1 MRVLP
6 PVPCT
11 LVTPPLAGT
20 PLALGPSWLNP
31 EQLLNMLG
39 PYVLVGLCVIIFAE
53 CGLLIGFFLP
63 GDSLLFTAG
72 LFVAAGFIDTPIWL
86 VCALLTVCAV
96 AGNIVGYGIG
106 YKVGPV
112 LFSRPDA
119 KALKREYVDKTH
131 DFFERYGPR
140 AIVLARFV
148 PIVRTFITAIAG
160 VARMDPRQYVTYSAI
175 GGVAWAT
182 GVTLLGFWLGRI
194 PFVKDNIELMLIGI
208 VLLSIVPIIV
218 EFVRARREI
227 RRAARSASPGAH
239 PGS

>member
-1 MRVLP
+1 
-6 PVPCT
+6 
-11 LVTPPLAGT
+11 VTPPLAGT

-31 EQLLNMLG
+31 EHLLNMLG
-39 PYVLVGLCVIIFAE
+39 PYVLLGLCVIIFAE

-72 LFVAAGFIDTPIWL
+72 LFVAAGFVDTPIWL
-86 VCALLTVCAV
+86 VCALLTLCAV
-96 AGNIVGYGIG
+96 AGNVVGYGIG

-112 LFSRPDA
+112 LFSRPDSRM
-119 KALKREYVDKTH
+119 LRREYVDRTH
-131 DFFERYGPR
+131 DFFERYGPQ

-160 VARMDPRQYVTYSAI
+160 VGRMDLRQYLVYSAI

-194 PFVKDNIELMLIGI
+194 PFVRDNIELMLIGI

-218 EFVRARREI
+218 GFARARREN
-227 RRAARSASPGAH
+227 RRAAPGASPGTS